1 MKKAI
6 ITLTVV
12 AGIIA
17 AIALPVFAG
26 TDADDS
32 RSEEFPEAGIILN
45 FTPEFE
51 ETKGV
56 IVPYGGTDIGDGTG
70 IYETDLI
77 YFALDQD
84 EFDRLS
90 EDSFSE
96 ANYAM
101 LVTIISADNG
111 MTFEDIREDR
121 RQVAVVIGLHG
132 NFSFPTGCR
141 RQAKLSANLPN
152 GRHSLPSSG
161 AA

>member
-84 EFDRLS
+84 L
-90 EDSFSE
+90 
-96 ANYAM
+96 
-101 LVTIISADNG
+101 LVFGKRRMNPVVELPAADQG
-111 MTFEDIREDR
+111 
-121 RQVAVVIGLHG
+121 VLHAV
-132 NFSFPTGCR
+132 
-141 RQAKLSANLPN
+141 
-152 GRHSLPSSG
+152 SSHFVS
-161 AA
+161 